1 MIYLFIYFVLFC
13 FVQLFKLGALQSV
26 CITKAS
32 GADTGKEVGSFI
44 LFRLCS
50 SFFFPSY

>member
-1 MIYLFIYFVLFC
+1 MSNEDDLFFIFVLFC

-44 LFRLCS
+44 FVQIM
-50 SFFFPSY
+50 